1 MTRLEWL
8 HQRKRELEKE
18 IRAAEKKK
26 NRIELSIVRELNKL
40 NASPDVERQRRVAV
54 RERAINL

>member
-1 MTRLEWL
+1 
-8 HQRKRELEKE
+8 LEKE

>member
-8 HQRKRELEKE
+8 QQQKRELGKE
-18 IRAAEKKK
+18 ARRLEKKK

-40 NASPDVERQRRVAV
+40 NASPEAERERRA
-54 RERAINL
+54 RIMERAIYL

>member
-8 HQRKRELEKE
+8 QQQKRELGKE
-18 IRAAEKKK
+18 ARRLEKKK

-40 NASPDVERQRRVAV
+40 NASPDVERERRSAV
-54 RERAINL
+54 RERAINY